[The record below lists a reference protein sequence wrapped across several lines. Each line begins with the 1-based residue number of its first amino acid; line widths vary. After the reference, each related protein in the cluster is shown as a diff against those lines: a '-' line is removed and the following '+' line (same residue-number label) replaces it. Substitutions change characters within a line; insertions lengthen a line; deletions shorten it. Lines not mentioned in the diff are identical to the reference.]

1 MNNDFERINQ
11 SSQAVIDWSFRHQK
25 EKERNYISLP
35 VFDAPFLKALQ
46 VPLVVTENQEIKIQ
60 RPLFK
65 NINQLESNSVL
76 LFSEDAFSCLFE
88 VIDSVREKNLEQKI
102 VYKIPNLFHIME
114 AVLPFDQLV
123 LSARKYPDLYGDVMN
138 QVISFMHKIIKKL
151 DDKQV
156 DIIYFF
162 DSFGSYQL
170 LGSNFYKKFY
180 GEFILTLFSIEEEL
194 SYAVLSMTKA
204 IAVPLQKSYGL
215 IENKKSRIYLSNQK
229 SKGTIELT
237 KAVSFNKKGA
247 IHVNT

>member
-11 SSQAVIDWSFRHQK
+11 SSRAVIDWSFRHQK

-35 VFDAPFLKALQ
+35 VFDAPFLKALH
-46 VPLVVTENQEIKIQ
+46 VSLAVTKDQGVKIQ

-65 NINQLESNSVL
+65 SIDQLESNPVL
-76 LFSEDAFSCLFE
+76 HFSQDAFSYLFE
-88 VIDSVREKNLEQKI
+88 VIDRVKEKNPEQKI

-114 AVLPFDQLV
+114 AVLPFDQLI
-123 LSARKYPDLYGDVMN
+123 LLARKNPNLYGDVMN

-162 DSFGSYQL
+162 DSFGSYHL
-170 LGSNFYKKFY
+170 LGPAFYKKSY
-180 GEFILTLFSIEEEL
+180 GEFILTLFSIEEQL
-194 SYAVLSMTKA
+194 NHAVLSMTRT

-215 IENKKSRIYLSNQK
+215 TEDKDSRIYLANQD

-237 KAVSFNKKGA
+237 KAVSFNEKRSD
-247 IHVNT
+247 TC